1 MFALAPISG
10 DFFETADEVFTTM
23 VELPASRAEI
33 WSALVDNAGWEH
45 WFEGCRSCFGTP
57 SVWEAAGGTRTMRL
71 GAVRI
76 DEIAVELVPERRW
89 VMAITAMGVPLA
101 HRMAE
106 SIDLV
111 DTSRDGEVRTELVWT
126 AGGRIDRIPARL
138 DLGPELREPERSSR
152 AASLTTDGRR
162 SPRPHDQTDEG
173 DVGRAAGR

>member
-89 VMAITAMGVPLA
+89 VMAITAMGAPLA

-126 AGGRIDRIPARL
+126 ASLDPRWYIRPVVASIGSRLASIWGQSFENLNGPPAQ
-138 DLGPELREPERSSR
+138 GETQP
-152 AASLTTDGRR
+152 G
-162 SPRPHDQTDEG
+162 SPG
-173 DVGRAAGR
+173 S